1 MIIGVI
7 TENPSTATSAGS
19 RTTTPKLRQLGTAI
33 ARTAAIKIGN
43 SILFHAAKADIGL
56 KIEYP
61 DENIRFII
69 RELAHIAVKKATKK
83 IKINAPLA
91 IATSIGDIV

>member
-1 MIIGVI
+1 MARYERGRHSPRSYPIVI
-7 TENPSTATSAGS
+7 SARTA
-19 RTTTPKLRQLGTAI
+19 PAI